1 MSVIISG
8 AKEHSFPE
16 SYISELESIEHNGIF
31 DIPMLKN
38 IEEGRKEEDEPDS

>member
-8 AKEHSFPE
+8 AKEHSFPDF
-16 SYISELESIEHNGIF
+16 YIAKLEAIENNGIF

-38 IEEGRKEEDEPDS
+38 IEEGRKEDDEPDN